1 MLSIEGLHTYYGD
14 LHVLNG
20 VSMEVNQGEVVT
32 VLGANG
38 AGKSTLLKAI
48 MGVARSRQGKI
59 SYLGRDVTN
68 SAAEDLVPLGLCL
81 VPEGRELFTN
91 LSVLDNLRLGA
102 FSLRKRQSKQQFQ
115 ESLDLVFNLFPALK
129 GRERQLAGT
138 LSGGERQ
145 MLAIGRGLMSKP
157 RLLMLDEPTIG
168 LSPLVVQEIFGTIGK
183 LKAQGSTILMVE
195 QNTKVA
201 LKVAD
206 RGYVLQRGEIALA
219 DTAPNLLANE
229 NVREMYLG
237 KARSAS

>member
-1 MLSIEGLHTYYGD
+1 MLSIDGLHTYYGD
-14 LHVLNG
+14 LHVLKG

-38 AGKSTLLKAI
+38 AGKSTLLKTI
-48 MGVARSRQGKI
+48 MGVVMSRQGKI
-59 SYLGRDVTN
+59 SYLGQDVTN
-68 SAAEDLVPLGLCL
+68 SGTEALVPLGLCL

-115 ESLDLVFNLFPALK
+115 ESLDMVFNLFPALN
-129 GRERQLAGT
+129 GRQRQKAGT

-145 MLAIGRGLMSKP
+145 MLAIGRGLMSRP

-168 LSPLVVQEIFGTIGK
+168 LSPLVVQEIFGTISK
-183 LKAQGSTILMVE
+183 LKAQGATILMVE

-237 KARSAS
+237 KGRSAS